1 MRRKITGKLKGEQYY
16 CEVISF
22 DEILKDVIED
32 GNIPFKNV
40 RRSGF
45 ETFLKKIYIVLDT
58 ILLLFI
64 LRTITK
70 ASQGGMGAPQM
81 GPQPKKF

>member
-1 MRRKITGKLKGEQYY
+1 VRRKITGKLKGEHYY

-45 ETFLKKIYIVLDT
+45 ENLLKKIYIVLDT
-58 ILLLFI
+58 ILILFI
-64 LRTITK
+64 IRTISK
-70 ASQGGMGAPQM
+70 ASEGAISRAQM